1 MDLAFLVYMEKKDF
15 LDKRVKRVM
24 LDYPA
29 LQELKDLEGKEE
41 AQVHLVFLDKR
52 VKKESL
58 LL

>member
-1 MDLAFLVYMEKKDF
+1 MDLVFLVYMEKKDF

-29 LQELKDLEGKEE
+29 LQELKDLEEKEE

-58 LL
+58 